1 MGDHLVLF
9 FVLMTGK
16 FYTFGMLRTL
26 NSRAKLRRRMQSRS
40 LGRTSLTGWTGDQAA
55 RKRLS
60 IQAPSTMVKQISI
73 MLHGLVNPILTLYVD
88 LKKKSLD
95 SAINTGLGEVAS
107 REEEDVT
114 VQELSNNLHFASSI
128 QPNTPVIDAQERGMF
143 RNRVISHH
151 GDGSELFLK

>member
-55 RKRLS
+55 IKRLS
-60 IQAPSTMVKQISI
+60 IQAASTMVRQISI
-73 MLHGLVNPILTLYVD
+73 MLHGLVNSILTLYAD
-88 LKKKSLD
+88 LEKK
-95 SAINTGLGEVAS
+95 VS
-107 REEEDVT
+107 RLCD
-114 VQELSNNLHFASSI
+114 
-128 QPNTPVIDAQERGMF
+128 
-143 RNRVISHH
+143 
-151 GDGSELFLK
+151 